1 MIINEGYWNYYM
13 AFQVRSHADIL
24 KCMQEGRY
32 SEFLIASY
40 MAGDIVF
47 NVHYEEPEN
56 KQLKLFVDGMIPV
69 LGGTGE
75 AITAVFGDAINER
88 TTISLMSPIKMRSVN
103 GSETFC
109 PIFMFL
115 LNTGLGVLKLR
126 VPLIEFPV
134 ERFQAMP
141 LQKWYKEVT
150 VARETENQSVKVQ
163 MEKENDTVDDIVAL
177 MRHIIQNTFKGH
189 LISAD
194 KNLCYESLVLSK
206 TSKPNILNKS
216 FTQDELREVYHIC
229 YPENSLEFPN
239 ATKVR
244 EFWDNEHKD
253 IGGIDF
259 VTGVP
264 ARLLIFSDVDKLL
277 KAHNRTDC
285 NNSLEYLENS
295 MQFSYDWSICVA
307 LWKKLNEMNL
317 FNASDGNYHKV
328 NFNNAVYN
336 LRENELDAM
345 LDLCPYNSQLVFGL
359 VFENMGLSMN
369 PFSNRVD
376 RLLKL
381 EQYAKERLEEKR
393 NLIFE
398 VIAFVITAIFGLPA
412 IRETLYIL
420 RNTFWKPGI
429 DLISWMSVDG
439 AGVLVW
445 ILIIISFIYR
455 LLKNTIQY
463 KAYKL

>member
-32 SEFLIASY
+32 SEFVIASY

-47 NVHYEEPEN
+47 NAHYEEPEN
-56 KQLKLFVDGMIPV
+56 KQLKSFIDEMIPV
-69 LGGTGE
+69 LEGTGE
-75 AITAVFGDAINER
+75 AVAAVHGEEIKKR
-88 TTISLMSPIKMRSVN
+88 TTISLMSPIKMKSVN
-103 GSETFC
+103 GSELLC

-115 LNTGLGVLKLR
+115 LNTGLGILKLR
-126 VPLIEFPV
+126 VPLVDFSAEC
-134 ERFQAMP
+134 FQSMP
-141 LQKWYKEVT
+141 LQKWYKEVSL
-150 VARETENQSVKVQ
+150 VREPENLSVKVHID
-163 MEKENDTVDDIVAL
+163 EHNNTVEDIVAL
-177 MRHIIQNTFKGH
+177 MRHIIQNTFEGH

-194 KNLCYESLVLSK
+194 RNLCYESLVLSK

-216 FTQDELREVYHIC
+216 FTPDELREIYHIC
-229 YPENSLEFPN
+229 YPENFLEFPN

-244 EFWDNEHKD
+244 EFWENDHKD

-259 VTGVP
+259 VAGIP
-264 ARLLIFSDVDKLL
+264 ARLLIFADVDNLIRV
-277 KAHNRTDC
+277 HNRTDC

-295 MQFSYDWSICVA
+295 MQFSYDWPICVA
-307 LWKKLNEMNL
+307 LWKKINEMNL
-317 FNASDGNYHKV
+317 FNASDENYHKV

-336 LRENELDAM
+336 LKENELDAM
-345 LDLCPYNSQLVFGL
+345 LDLCPYNSKLVFGI
-359 VFENMGLSMN
+359 VFESMDLSLN

-398 VIAFVITAIFGLPA
+398 TIAFVITAIFGLPA

-420 RNTFWKPGI
+420 RNTFWNPGI

-439 AGVLVW
+439 ASVFIW
-445 ILIIISFIYR
+445 MMIIISFIYR
-455 LLKNTIQY
+455 LLKSTIQY